1 MGGMNSS
8 NFQELAKF
16 GVNPQHLLD
25 ACVASYVAAWHLKSK
40 ITKYG
45 NTWFGVAAHHSA
57 TPYFNHRYQIMIDN
71 ELVKSG
77 HLEGPALNMPPLR

>member
-1 MGGMNSS
+1 VTRNANGSLDVGMGGMNSS

-16 GVNPQHLLD
+16 GGNPQHLLD

-45 NTWFGVAAHHSA
+45 NT
-57 TPYFNHRYQIMIDN
+57 
-71 ELVKSG
+71 
-77 HLEGPALNMPPLR
+77 